1 MNPKVLFS
9 TRLAILLAAAAVVV
23 GCNDKPANSAHDEH
37 DHDGK
42 GEHEHGDGKEHDH
55 EHGDG
60 KGHDHHGEGHGEG
73 HHKHDMK
80 GAVKD
85 FHDVLAPIY
94 HADKGPARADKAC
107 GALGSF
113 KEKATA
119 VVSEAGEDAAKKSKA
134 DALVK
139 SVEDLD
145 KECAKGK
152 ADVEGK
158 LESLHTAFHSV
169 MEG

>member
-1 MNPKVLFS
+1 MNTNLLCVS
-9 TRLAILLAAAAVVV
+9 LLALAALVA
-23 GCNDKPANSAHDEH
+23 CNDKPANSAHDEH

-42 GEHEHGDGKEHDH
+42 GHGH

-60 KGHDHHGEGHGEG
+60 KGHDHHGEGHEHGKG
-73 HHKHDMK
+73 HHKHEMK

-85 FHDVLAPIY
+85 FHDVLSPIY
-94 HADKGPARADKAC
+94 HAEKGPGRADKAC

-119 VVSEAGEDAAKKSKA
+119 VVSEAGEDAGKKSKA
-134 DALVK
+134 EALAK

-152 ADVEGK
+152 ADVEGS
-158 LESLHTAFHSV
+158 LESLHTAFHAV